1 MFDSKEFGLM
11 RSSLDGLAVQQ
22 QAILHNLANLET
34 PGYKAKYVTFEDT
47 LREAQGERYDL
58 KAHVYTDEATS
69 IRADG
74 NNVDADAESMKLYQ
88 NYVQQLY
95 LYQKI
100 SGQFT
105 NFRYVLTNGPR

>member
-1 MFDSKEFGLM
+1 MLFDSKSFGVM
-11 RSSLDGLAVQQ
+11 RSGLEGLAIQQ

-34 PGYKAKYVTFEDT
+34 PGYKTKSVSFKDV
-47 LREAQGERYDL
+47 LGGESGRYDL
-58 KAHVYTDEATS
+58 KAYIETDDATS
-69 IRADG
+69 IRPYG
-74 NNVDADAESMKLYQ
+74 NNVDADTESLKLYQ

-105 NFRYVLTNGPR
+105 NFRYVLNQSTK